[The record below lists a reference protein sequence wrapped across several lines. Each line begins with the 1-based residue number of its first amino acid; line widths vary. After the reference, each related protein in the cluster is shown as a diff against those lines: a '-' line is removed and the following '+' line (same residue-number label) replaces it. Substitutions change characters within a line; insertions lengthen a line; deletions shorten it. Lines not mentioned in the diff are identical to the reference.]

1 MRKSK
6 ADKILK
12 KLIPYRR
19 NSFQWVMAPRSLE
32 QNLKEVVICG

>member
-12 KLIPYRR
+12 KLILYRR
-19 NSFQWVMAPRSLE
+19 NSFQWVMASRSLE